1 MRVTLPATLPY
12 TGVIDTFAATQL
24 TIMLGKEHCVTEIF
38 QRSRME
44 HGAGRVTRRAVLA
57 GVAAACSSILLAACG
72 GEGATET
79 SKPAS
84 SVAPTSAP
92 ASSIAS
98 TVAPAAPS
106 APATSATPAAT
117 TAPTLAPAATAGGK
131 TTQLT
136 FVHWYPQMD
145 HPMAQVIKAY
155 NDKQTAVKIT
165 PQIETDYTAILQKV
179 QAGLAAGN
187 PPALATVG
195 WNLKYAANALN
206 LVPMETIGGDTL
218 ATVLGR
224 FQKEFLAAAAVG
236 GKTIGLPYATS
247 NPVVYVNTDIVT
259 KAGLDPNAVPKTWDA
274 MVAFGKTIKDKTGI
288 VPFALESTSWLE
300 EAFIA
305 SAGGRLLDESGK
317 PAFDTPEAAAG
328 IAAQAKA
335 FAGGLSPYQIS
346 GDASNSFE
354 AGTAAIH
361 FDSIFRLSGHRAAT
375 KANFIVTPFP
385 TVVEGKPTKLP
396 TGGNFLGVF
405 AKDADQRKAAWDFL
419 SYATSDEGMA
429 IWIKTGYISPTNG
442 KFDIPKGQEVAY
454 AQVPNAFPWTAW
466 PGAKSVEANKAF
478 QDNMQKALT
487 GAASPQDAL
496 KSAKTEVAALL
507 A

>member
-1 MRVTLPATLPY
+1 MTEKEADSLQIHDAARVRRRTILA
-12 TGVIDTFAATQL
+12 GFAA
-24 TIMLGKEHCVTEIF
+24 M
-38 QRSRME
+38 S
-44 HGAGRVTRRAVLA
+44 
-57 GVAAACSSILLAACG
+57 SSILLAACG
-72 GEGATET
+72 GEAATET
-79 SKPAS
+79 PKPAA
-84 SVAPTSAP
+84 SVAPTSASA
-92 ASSIAS
+92 ASVAP
-98 TVAPAAPS
+98 TAAAPAA
-106 APATSATPAAT
+106 TSAPAAT
-117 TAPTLAPAATAGGK
+117 TAPTTAPAAMAGGK

-155 NDKQTAVKIT
+155 NDKQSAVKIT

-179 QAGLAAGN
+179 QAGLAAGS

-206 LVPMETIGGDTL
+206 LVPMEEIGGATL

-224 FQKEFLAAAAVG
+224 FQKEFLAAAVIG

-259 KAGLDPNAVPKTWDA
+259 NAGLDPNAVPKTWDA
-274 MVAFGKTIKDKTGI
+274 MVAWGRTIKEKTGI

-305 SAGGRLLDESGK
+305 SAGGRLLDDTGK

-335 FAGGLSPYQIS
+335 FAGGLSPYQVS
-346 GDASNSFE
+346 NDASNSLE

-361 FDSIFRLSGHRAAT
+361 LDSIFRLSGHRAAT
-375 KANFIVTPFP
+375 KANFIVAPFP
-385 TVVEGKPTKLP
+385 VVVEGKPTKLP
-396 TGGNFLGVF
+396 TGGNFLAVF
-405 AKDADQRKAAWDFL
+405 AKDAEQRKAAWDFL

-487 GAASPQDAL
+487 GAASPPDAL

>member
-1 MRVTLPATLPY
+1 MSTPEA
-12 TGVIDTFAATQL
+12 G
-24 TIMLGKEHCVTEIF
+24 M
-38 QRSRME
+38 RSRMN
-44 HGAGRVTRRAVLA
+44 RRRFLLGSASAALVAV
-57 GVAAACSSILLAACG
+57 LAACG
-72 GEGATET
+72 GEAATET
-79 SKPAS
+79 PKPAAP
-84 SVAPTSAP
+84 VVPTSAP
-92 ASSIAS
+92 ASSIAPTATVAATSAPAS
-98 TVAPAAPS
+98 TSAPAAMS
-106 APATSATPAAT
+106 AMPAAKT
-117 TAPTLAPAATAGGK
+117 TAI
-131 TTQLT
+131 T
-136 FVHWYPQMD
+136 FVHWYPQAD

-155 NDKQTAVKIT
+155 NDRQTAVKIT

-206 LVPMETIGGDTL
+206 LVPMEEIGGATL

-224 FQKEFLAAAAVG
+224 FQKEFLAAAVVN

-259 KAGLDPNAVPKTWDA
+259 KAGLDPNAVPKSWDA
-274 MVAFGKTIKDKTGI
+274 LVMWGRTIKGKTGI
-288 VPFALESTSWLE
+288 VPFALEATSWLE

-317 PAFDTPEAAAG
+317 PAFDTPDAAAG

-335 FAGGLSPYQIS
+335 FAGGLSPYQVS
-346 GDASNSFE
+346 NDASNSFE

-361 FDSIFRLSGHRAAT
+361 LDSIFRLSGHRAAT
-375 KANFIVTPFP
+375 KANFIVAPFP

-405 AKDADQRKAAWDFL
+405 AKDADQRKATWDFL
-419 SYATSDEGMA
+419 TYATSDEGMA

-454 AQVPNAFPWTAW
+454 AQVANAFPWTAW

-478 QDNMQKALT
+478 QDNMQKAIT
-487 GAASPQDAL
+487 GAATPQDAL
-496 KSAKTEVAALL
+496 KQAKTEVAALL

>member
-1 MRVTLPATLPY
+1 MTEKEADSSRV
-12 TGVIDTFAATQL
+12 
-24 TIMLGKEHCVTEIF
+24 
-38 QRSRME
+38 
-44 HGAGRVTRRAVLA
+44 HGAARVRRRAVLA
-57 GVAAACSSILLAACG
+57 GFATASSSILLAACG
-72 GEGATET
+72 GAGATET
-79 SKPAS
+79 PKPAA
-84 SVAPTSAP
+84 VPTSAP
-92 ASSIAS
+92 AAS
-98 TVAPAAPS
+98 L
-106 APATSATPAAT
+106 
-117 TAPTLAPAATAGGK
+117 APTAAAPAATAAPTATAALTVAPTTAPAAMTGGK
-131 TTQLT
+131 TTQIT

-155 NDKQTAVKIT
+155 NDKQSAVKVV
-165 PQIETDYTAILQKV
+165 PQIEVDYTAILQKV

-206 LVPMETIGGDTL
+206 LVPMEAIGGDTL
-218 ATVLGR
+218 STVLGR
-224 FQKEFLAAAAVG
+224 FQKEFLAAAVVG

-274 MVAFGKTIKDKTGI
+274 MVAWGRTLKDKTGI

-305 SAGGRLLDESGK
+305 SAGGRLLDDTGK

-335 FAGGLSPYQIS
+335 FAGGLSPYQMS
-346 GDASNSFE
+346 NDASNSFE
-354 AGTAAIH
+354 AGTAALH

-375 KANFIVTPFP
+375 KANFIVAPFP
-385 TVVEGKPTKLP
+385 VVVEGKPTKLP

-405 AKDADQRKAAWDFL
+405 AKDADQRKGAWDFL

-478 QDNMQKALT
+478 QDNMQKAIT

-496 KSAKTEVAALL
+496 KSAKTEVATLL
-507 A
+507 S